1 MPRALQQLNGFTTA
15 AGAGTNVVTPM
26 TGDTFT
32 VPSVTP
38 GSASRLQQVWA
49 TGAVADFI
57 RVRSPRMH
65 DANQGIRLRVDGT
78 TQVPMLPWSLDQ
90 PMYALDTPVVEIDS
104 TGAGTSAIGV
114 LYEYDDLPGVNPRLA
129 TWEEVDSRIINV
141 MGCDVALGAIG
152 AIGAYSAGNALN
164 SLFDNFEAGYDY
176 ALIGYEVSAA
186 RHAISI
192 AGPDT
197 SFLKIGGP
205 GSALPNVT
213 SDFFQRVSR
222 VTERAFIPIIAAN
235 NKQSTLVFQ
244 TDNAASA
251 GVNVSLILAQLHQ

>member
-1 MPRALQQLNGFTTA
+1 MPRAIQQLNGFFTAGA
-15 AGAGTNVVTPM
+15 AGTGAAMPM

-38 GSASRLQQVWA
+38 GSTARLENVWA
-49 TGAVADFI
+49 TGAVVDFV

-78 TQVPMLPWSLDQ
+78 TQVPLLPWSADQ
-90 PMYALDTPVVEIDS
+90 PMYALDTPIVEIDA
-104 TGAGTSAIGV
+104 TAAGTGAIGV
-114 LYEYDDLPGVNPRLA
+114 LYEYDDLPGVSPRLA
-129 TWEEVDSRIINV
+129 TWEEVNPRIINI

-164 SLFDNFEAGYDY
+164 SAFDNFEAGYDY
-176 ALIGYEVSAA
+176 AWLGYEVLAA
-186 RHAISI
+186 RHAISV

-205 GSALPNVT
+205 GSVLPNVT
-213 SDFFQRVSR
+213 SDLFQRISR
-222 VTERAFIPIIAAN
+222 ITGRAYIPIIAAN

-251 GVNVSLILAQLHQ
+251 GTNVTLILAQLHQ

>member
-1 MPRALQQLNGFTTA
+1 MPRAIQQINGFFTA
-15 AGAGTNVVTPM
+15 AGAGTNIVTPM

-32 VPSVTP
+32 VPSINP
-38 GSASRLQQVWA
+38 SSAARLENIWA
-49 TGAVADFI
+49 TGAAVDFL

-65 DANQGIRLRVDGT
+65 DANQGIRLRVSNIN
-78 TQVPMLPWSLDQ
+78 QMPMLPWSADQ
-90 PMYALDTPVVEIDS
+90 PMYALDTPVVELDF
-104 TGAGTSAIGV
+104 TGAGTGAIGV

-129 TWEEVDSRIINV
+129 TWEEVDPRIINV
-141 MGCDVALGAIG
+141 MGCDVNLGAIG

-164 SLFDNFEAGYDY
+164 SLVDNFEAGYDY
-176 ALIGYEVSAA
+176 AWLGYDVATN

-205 GSALPNVT
+205 GTNFPQVT
-213 SDFFQRVSR
+213 SEWFQRIAR
-222 VTERAFIPIIAAN
+222 LTGRPYIPIIAAN

-251 GVNVSLILAQLHQ
+251 ATNVTLILAQLHP

>member
-1 MPRALQQLNGFTTA
+1 MPRAIQQLNGFTTA
-15 AGAGTNVVTPM
+15 AAAGTNVVTPM

-38 GSASRLQQVWA
+38 GSASRLEQLWA

-65 DANQGIRLRVDGT
+65 DANQGIRLRVGAT
-78 TQVPMLPWSLDQ
+78 TQLPMLPWSVDQ
-90 PMYALDTPVVEIDS
+90 PLYALDTPVVEIDS
-104 TGAGTSAIGV
+104 TGAGTSVLSA

-129 TWEEVDSRIINV
+129 TWEEINPRIINV
-141 MGCDVALGAIG
+141 MGCDVSLSAIAG
-152 AIGAYSAGNALN
+152 IGQYSAGNALN

-176 ALIGYEVSAA
+176 ALLGYDVAAA
-186 RHAISI
+186 RAAISLS
-192 AGPDT
+192 GPDT

-205 GSALPNVT
+205 GSTDTSVT
-213 SDFFQRVSR
+213 SEWFQRISR
-222 VTERAFIPIIAAN
+222 ITGRAFIPVIAAN

-251 GVNVSLILAQLHQ
+251 ATNVSLILAQLHQ